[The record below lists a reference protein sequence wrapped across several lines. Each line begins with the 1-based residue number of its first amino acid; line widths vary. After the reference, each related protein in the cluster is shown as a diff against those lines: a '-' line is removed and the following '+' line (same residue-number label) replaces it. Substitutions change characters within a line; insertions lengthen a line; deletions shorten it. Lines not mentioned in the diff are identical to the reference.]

1 MKGDTSSGQETVS
14 TLDSLSLILMFSPK
28 IPFTKNVKLNNDDQ
42 LRDNS
47 E

>member
-14 TLDSLSLILMFSPK
+14 TLDSLSHFDVFPK